1 VDLTFGAFPAAATIR
16 CAICSLCSSFQN
28 QKFGFDPAAGL
39 PPARHGFAP
48 RLAPLPWPWGGIS
61 CEKGLMQKASKGY
74 LTAAVS
80 GLAVAIVL
88 ALAAI
93 LVRGVVA
100 MEGKISA
107 DSALELRE

>member
-1 VDLTFGAFPAAATIR
+1 
-16 CAICSLCSSFQN
+16 
-28 QKFGFDPAAGL
+28 
-39 PPARHGFAP
+39 
-48 RLAPLPWPWGGIS
+48 
-61 CEKGLMQKASKGY
+61 MQRASKRY

-80 GLAVAIVL
+80 GLVVAIVL

-100 MEGKISA
+100 MEGKIGA

>member
-1 VDLTFGAFPAAATIR
+1 
-16 CAICSLCSSFQN
+16 
-28 QKFGFDPAAGL
+28 
-39 PPARHGFAP
+39 
-48 RLAPLPWPWGGIS
+48 
-61 CEKGLMQKASKGY
+61 MQRASKRY

-80 GLAVAIVL
+80 GLVVAIVL

-107 DSALELRE
+107 DSALEFRE

>member
-1 VDLTFGAFPAAATIR
+1 
-16 CAICSLCSSFQN
+16 
-28 QKFGFDPAAGL
+28 
-39 PPARHGFAP
+39 
-48 RLAPLPWPWGGIS
+48 
-61 CEKGLMQKASKGY
+61 MQKASKRY

-80 GLAVAIVL
+80 GLVVAIVL

-107 DSALELRE
+107 DSALELRK

>member
-1 VDLTFGAFPAAATIR
+1 M
-16 CAICSLCSSFQN
+16 
-28 QKFGFDPAAGL
+28 
-39 PPARHGFAP
+39 
-48 RLAPLPWPWGGIS
+48 
-61 CEKGLMQKASKGY
+61 EKASKRY

-80 GLAVAIVL
+80 GLVVAIVL

-100 MEGKISA
+100 MEGKIRA

>member
-1 VDLTFGAFPAAATIR
+1 ASAIR
-16 CAICSLCSSFQN
+16 SAICSSRFSFQN

-39 PPARHGFAP
+39 PPACHAFAA

-61 CEKGLMQKASKGY
+61 CEKGLMQRASKRY

-80 GLAVAIVL
+80 GLVVAIVL

-107 DSALELRE
+107 DSALEFRE

>member
-1 VDLTFGAFPAAATIR
+1 MDLTFEDHPATSAIR
-16 CAICSLCSSFQN
+16 SAICPSRSSFQN

-100 MEGKISA
+100 MEEKISA
-107 DSALELRE
+107 DSALELRK

>member
-1 VDLTFGAFPAAATIR
+1 VDLTFEEHPATSAIR
-16 CAICSLCSSFQN
+16 SAICPSRSSFQN

-39 PPARHGFAP
+39 PPACHGFAP
-48 RLAPLPWPWGGIS
+48 RLAPLLAPGRIS
-61 CEKGLMQKASKGY
+61 CEKGPMEKASKRY

-80 GLAVAIVL
+80 GLVVAIVL

>member
-1 VDLTFGAFPAAATIR
+1 
-16 CAICSLCSSFQN
+16 
-28 QKFGFDPAAGL
+28 
-39 PPARHGFAP
+39 
-48 RLAPLPWPWGGIS
+48 
-61 CEKGLMQKASKGY
+61 MQRASKRY

-80 GLAVAIVL
+80 GLVVAIVL

-100 MEGKISA
+100 MEGKIRA